1 MELGYFLMDLG
12 GWLVAIGL
20 MIGFIVAGAWAVSVL
35 IDVFLGERK

>member
-1 MELGYFLMDLG
+1 MELGYILIDVG
-12 GWLVAIGL
+12 SWLIAIGL

>member
-1 MELGYFLMDLG
+1 MELGYFLIDLG
-12 GWLVAIGL
+12 SWLIAIGL

>member
-12 GWLVAIGL
+12 SWLVAIGL

>member
-12 GWLVAIGL
+12 SWLVAIGL
-20 MIGFIVAGAWAVSVL
+20 MIGFIVVGAWAVSVL

>member
-1 MELGYFLMDLG
+1 MELIIIDVGS
-12 GWLVAIGL
+12 WLIAIGL